1 MVEEVKKAIRA
12 KVLESYRNG
21 QQAGPRRVTAAALAA
36 SDPGRTGILK
46 ALEVAMLAFQF
57 VAILAATFFS
67 GAAIYINLA
76 EHPARME
83 CGTQLA
89 VTVFGPSYQRAAVMQ
104 IILALAAT
112 IAGISA
118 WFLGA
123 PRLWFVGAVLIFAV
137 IPFTLIAIM
146 PTNKTSIRVSIRTSE
161 VAHQLLQDWEKLHAV
176 RSLLALGASVAFL
189 SSVIWR

>member
-1 MVEEVKKAIRA
+1 M
-12 KVLESYRNG
+12 
-21 QQAGPRRVTAAALAA
+21 P
-36 SDPGRTGILK
+36 
-46 ALEVAMLAFQF
+46 AFQF

-89 VTVFGPSYQRAAVMQ
+89 ATVFGPSYRRAAVMQ
-104 IILALAAT
+104 IIFALAAG
-112 IAGISA
+112 IGGISA

-137 IPFTLIAIM
+137 IPFTLIVIM
-146 PTNKTSIRVSIRTSE
+146 PTNKKLLDPALDRTSE
-161 VAHQLLQDWEKLHAV
+161 VTHQLLQDWGKLHAV
-176 RSLLALGASVAFL
+176 RSILALGASVVFL
-189 SSVIWR
+189 SAVIWR